1 MSEQTTDERR
11 SNARRKALMTGT
23 IRFRTRTG
31 TLSCVVRNLS
41 TTGAKLV
48 VTGSMWVPENF
59 ELEIQH
65 QDIRI
70 DARPVWR
77 GATEMGVVFTPR
89 RDAQGRP
96 ADYAKRAST
105 EDKVISLEAERDK
118 LRQRVRQLSEEF

>member
-1 MSEQTTDERR
+1 MNSQATGERR
-11 SNARRKALMTGT
+11 AKVRQKALMTGS

-41 TTGAKLV
+41 ETGAKLV
-48 VTGSMWVPENF
+48 VTGSMWLPENF

-77 GATEMGVVFTPR
+77 GATEMGVVFVPR
-89 RDAQGRP
+89 RDGHGHP
-96 ADYAKRAST
+96 ANYAKRASD

-118 LRQRVRQLSEEF
+118 LKQRVHQLTEEF

>member
-1 MSEQTTDERR
+1 MSSQTTGERR
-11 SNARRKALMTGT
+11 TKVRRKALMTGT
-23 IRFRTRTG
+23 MRFKTRSG

-41 TTGAKLV
+41 MTGAKLV

-89 RDAQGRP
+89 RDDKGQL
-96 ADYAKRAST
+96 ADYAKRANA

-118 LRQRVRQLSEEF
+118 LKQRVRQLSEEF